1 MTARRQAAVIAMAAI
16 GLLVVGCGDDSRVSS
31 ETRDTQDI
39 GYWFVMTDGIDLM
52 AFGDG
57 TLLTDG
63 SGISQLLDRFTGA
76 VLDSGENDPDG
87 VLDGQPDEPVVSVP
101 MDSAVLDV
109 RVEDH
114 VVVDDG
120 EEVPRVEFGRS
131 LRAGD
136 YLLESVDQ
144 GLVVK
149 DGHSRTWEFLDVEG
163 ESFFEPT
170 EIFVVEGWAYA
181 GLANGQLLAL
191 QLDAP
196 SLDAAAEDWSDQFA
210 REPLN
215 AEPQTVAAI
224 TAGMQAYVDALRSL
238 DVASIKAASS
248 QRCLRAADWT
258 SMTEQLAAAT
268 EADRNEA
275 ASLRGEIRVESVKGN
290 SADVVFTGL
299 NNQLPMRFVLENSGW
314 VIDEC

>member
-1 MTARRQAAVIAMAAI
+1 MTVRRRAAVIVVAAL
-16 GLLVVGCGDDSRVSS
+16 GLLVVGCGDDSTGSS
-31 ETRDTQDI
+31 EASDTQDI

-63 SGISQLLDRFTGA
+63 SGISQLMDRFTGA

-87 VLDGQPDEPVVSVP
+87 VLDGQPDEPVVSIP
-101 MDSAVLDV
+101 MDSAVLEV
-109 RVEDH
+109 RVKDH

-120 EEVPRVEFGRS
+120 AEVPRVDFGRS
-131 LRAGD
+131 LTAGD

-144 GLVVK
+144 GLVVQ
-149 DGHSRTWEFLDVEG
+149 DGHSRTWEFLDP
-163 ESFFEPT
+163 ESLVDPT
-170 EIFVVEGWAYA
+170 EVFVVDGWAYA

-191 QLDAP
+191 RLDNA
-196 SLDAAAEDWSDQFA
+196 SLDAAARAWSDQVA
-210 REPLN
+210 PEPLD
-215 AEPQTVAAI
+215 ADPQTIEAV

-238 DVASIKAASS
+238 DVAGIKAAFS
-248 QRCLRAADWT
+248 QRCIQAEDWT

-290 SADVVFTGL
+290 SADVVFTGI
-299 NNQLPMRFVLENSGW
+299 NNQLPMRFVLENGIW
-314 VIDEC
+314 VIDDC